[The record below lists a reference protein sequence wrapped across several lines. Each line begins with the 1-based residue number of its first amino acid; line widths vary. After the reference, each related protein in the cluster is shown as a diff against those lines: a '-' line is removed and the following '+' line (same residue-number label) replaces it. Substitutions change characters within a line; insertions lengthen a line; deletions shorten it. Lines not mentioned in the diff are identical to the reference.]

1 MEELFITKIHIDN
14 IRNLEHLKNID
25 IVLSETEK
33 KHLILTGKNGCGKT
47 SLLRTI
53 KQYVEEHYKV
63 KNNTKTQFFGENFL
77 AHLCLTRDDPASDTL
92 NDFNFNIKI
101 DTNKRFKVNDTIFVH
116 IPADR
121 FDLFDIP
128 QTIEKIPV
136 GWHSNSISKNYSNIL
151 LKYMVYLRN
160 QMTEARI
167 EQNCSAEVKTLEKW
181 FGDFENILKKIYDI
195 DELELKYDRKNLSF
209 IIKIPGHQPFGLN
222 QMADG
227 FFSFVKILT
236 ELMIRMDD
244 YNDTIDFA
252 KNAIVL
258 IDEIETHLHID
269 LQKKVLPIL
278 IELFPNIQ
286 FIVTTHSPF
295 VIASLENAVAYDL
308 EDNKVLEN
316 PSQFSYESIIEGYYG
331 IEGSI
336 DRLGVPPVSAI

>member
-1 MEELFITKIHIDN
+1 MENLFITKIHIDN
-14 IRNLEHLKNID
+14 VRNMEHIKNID

-33 KHLILTGKNGCGKT
+33 KHLILTGRNGCGKT

-53 KQYVEEHYKV
+53 KQYVEEHYKI
-63 KNNTKTQFFGENFL
+63 KNSMKTQFFGENFL
-77 AHLCLTRDDPASDTL
+77 AHLCLTRDDYSSDTL

-101 DTNKRFKVNDTIFVH
+101 DTNKRFKVSETIFVH
-116 IPADR
+116 MPADR
-121 FDLFDIP
+121 FDLFDVP
-128 QTIEKIPV
+128 QTIEKIPI
-136 GWHSNSISKNYSNIL
+136 GWHNNSISKNYNNIL

-167 EQNCSAEVKTLEKW
+167 EQNCSDEVKNLEKW
-181 FGDFENILKKIYDI
+181 FSDFESILRKIYNI
-195 DELELKYDRKNLSF
+195 DELELKYDRKNLTF

-222 QMADG
+222 QMPDG

-244 YNDTIDFA
+244 YNDTINFNQ
-252 KNAIVL
+252 NAIVL
-258 IDEIETHLHID
+258 IDEIEAHLHID
-269 LQKKVLPIL
+269 LQKKILPIL

-295 VIASLENAVAYDL
+295 VISSIEDAVAYDL
-308 EDNKVLEN
+308 GNNKMLET

-331 IEGSI
+331 IGESI
-336 DRLGVPPVSAI
+336 DDDPLILF